1 LSSTTI
7 DFLYLSEEDMI
18 AAGVTDMAACVDVMQ
33 ETFALLHS
41 GDYRMA
47 GPNGN
52 SHGAGLSFPDDPPFP
67 SMPRNG
73 PDRRFLAMPAYLG
86 GSFGTS
92 GVKWYGSNTENRR
105 KGLPRSILMFILNDT
120 DTGMPLALMSAN
132 LLSAYRT
139 GAVPGVG
146 ARFLARSGARVVGI
160 VGPGVMAR
168 TSLAA
173 FVAACPQVD
182 TVKVKGRGRGSTEAF
197 TAWVAEQ
204 FPQITTVTEAATIE
218 EAVRDSDIVTYC
230 TTGMRGDPSQYPT
243 VVRDW
248 VKPGAYLSMP
258 SVCNID
264 EGMQKPDVRKVADNV
279 KMYEAWARDA
289 GYPAHKRN
297 SLLGGKFMDM
307 IHDGVMAREDLVDLG
322 AVVAGEVPGRRG
334 DDDIVILSVGGMPVE
349 DVAWGTI
356 LYRNAVANGIGTKLN
371 LWERPVLV

>member
-1 LSSTTI
+1 LSSTAI

-18 AAGVTDMAACVDVMQ
+18 AAGVTDMAACVDAMQ

-47 GPNGN
+47 GPNSN
-52 SHGAGLSFPDDPPFP
+52 SHGAAVSFPDEPPFP

-73 PDRRFLAMPAYLG
+73 PDRRFMAMPAYLG

-92 GVKWYGSNTENRR
+92 GVKWYGSNVENRN
-105 KGLPRSILMFILNDT
+105 KGLPRSILMLVLNDT
-120 DTGMPLALMSAN
+120 ETGMPLALMSAN

-146 ARFLARSGARVVGI
+146 ARFLARPGSRVVGI

-173 FVAACPQVD
+173 FVATCPGID
-182 TVKVKGRGRGSTEAF
+182 TVKVKGRGRPSIEAF

-204 FPQITTVTEAATIE
+204 FPQITRVTEADTIE
-218 EAVRDSDIVTYC
+218 EAVRESDIVTFC
-230 TTGMRGDPSQYPT
+230 TTGMKGDPGQYPT
-243 VVRDW
+243 VVRKW

-258 SVCNID
+258 CVCNID

-279 KMYEAWARDA
+279 KMYEAWAKDT
-289 GYPAHKRN
+289 GHPAHKKVP
-297 SLLGGKFMDM
+297 LLGCKFMDM
-307 IHDGVMAREDLVDLG
+307 IHDGVMPSADLADLG
-322 AVVAGEVPGRRG
+322 AVVAGAAAGRRG

-356 LYRNAVANGIGTKLN
+356 LYRNALANGIGTKLN
-371 LWERPVLV
+371 LWERPVLA

>member
-1 LSSTTI
+1 
-7 DFLYLSEEDMI
+7 
-18 AAGVTDMAACVDVMQ
+18 
-33 ETFALLHS
+33 
-41 GDYRMA
+41 
-47 GPNGN
+47 
-52 SHGAGLSFPDDPPFP
+52 
-67 SMPRNG
+67 
-73 PDRRFLAMPAYLG
+73 
-86 GSFGTS
+86 
-92 GVKWYGSNTENRR
+92 
-105 KGLPRSILMFILNDT
+105 MFMLTDT

-146 ARFLARSGARVVGI
+146 ARFLARPGARVVGI

-173 FVAACPQVD
+173 FVAACPQID
-182 TVKVKGRGRGSTEAF
+182 TVRVKGRGRASIVAF

-218 EAVRDSDIVTYC
+218 EAVRDCDIVTYC
-230 TTGMRGDPSQYPT
+230 TTGMRGDPSRYPT

-279 KMYEAWARDA
+279 KMYEAWAMDA

-307 IHDGVMAREDLVDLG
+307 IHDGVMAREDLADLG
-322 AVVAGEVPGRRG
+322 AVVAGEAPGRRG

-356 LYRNAVANGIGTKLN
+356 MYRNAVASGIGTKLN
-371 LWERPVLV
+371 LWDRPVLA

>member
-1 LSSTTI
+1 MSSTTI

-18 AAGVTDMAACVDVMQ
+18 SAGVTDMAACIDAMQ

-41 GDYRMA
+41 GDYLMT

-52 SHGAGLSFPDDPPFP
+52 AHGAGLRFPDDPPFP
-67 SMPRNG
+67 AMPKNG
-73 PDRRFLAMPAYLG
+73 PDRRFIAMPAYLG

-92 GVKWYGSNTENRR
+92 GCKWYGSNAGNRS
-105 KGLPRSILMFILNDT
+105 KGLPRSILMFMLNDT
-120 DTGMPLALMSAN
+120 ETGMPLALMSAN

-139 GAVPGVG
+139 GAVPGLG
-146 ARFLARSGARVVGI
+146 ARFMARPDSRVVGI

-173 FVAACPQVD
+173 FVATRPGID
-182 TVKVKGRGRGSTEAF
+182 TVKVKGRGRGSIEAF
-197 TAWVAEQ
+197 TAWVAGE
-204 FPQITTVTEAATIE
+204 FPQITTVTEVDTIE
-218 EAVRDSDIVTYC
+218 EAVRDSDIVTFC
-230 TTGMRGDPSQYPT
+230 TSGIKGDPSTYPT

-258 SVCNID
+258 CVCNID

-289 GYPAHKRN
+289 GYPTHKRI

-307 IHDGVMAREDLVDLG
+307 IHDGVMAQEDLVELG
-322 AVVAGEVPGRRG
+322 AVVAGAAVGRRG
-334 DDDIVILSVGGMPVE
+334 DDDIVLLSVGGMPVE

-356 LYRNAVANGIGTKLN
+356 VYRNALASGIGTKLN
-371 LWERPVLV
+371 LWERPALA

>member
-1 LSSTTI
+1 
-7 DFLYLSEEDMI
+7 
-18 AAGVTDMAACVDVMQ
+18 
-33 ETFALLHS
+33 
-41 GDYRMA
+41 
-47 GPNGN
+47 
-52 SHGAGLSFPDDPPFP
+52 
-67 SMPRNG
+67 MPRNG

-92 GVKWYGSNTENRR
+92 GVKWYGSNAENRR

-146 ARFLARSGARVVGI
+146 ARFLARPGARVVGI

-218 EAVRDSDIVTYC
+218 EAVRDSDNVTYC
-230 TTGMRGDPSQYPT
+230 TTGMRCDPSQYPT
-243 VVRDW
+243 VVRAC

-356 LYRNAVANGIGTKLN
+356 LYRNAMANGIGTKLN